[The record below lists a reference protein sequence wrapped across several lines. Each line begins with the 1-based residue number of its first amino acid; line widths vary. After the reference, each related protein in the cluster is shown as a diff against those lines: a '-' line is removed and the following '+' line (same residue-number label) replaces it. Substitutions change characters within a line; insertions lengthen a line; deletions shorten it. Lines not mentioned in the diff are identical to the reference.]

1 MMPPGYEVRCSPL
14 LNRTYDFFQPEDKTE
29 VHLSRQ
35 AFYERI
41 FPKLLASWFPNTNH
55 LNPGLIVPVHFLKPL
70 TEYHFSA
77 PICVELHKVLTR
89 MVLAFGGVL
98 FSLTSG
104 RCSDT
109 SQTYRGLSARALLIT
124 LLLDSEAAFDI
135 DHPIEVPMRL
145 DEIVLWERS
154 YPFYLRGVL
163 RDRSLLERTDYYG
176 EQFPK
181 VFLACEREYLSLSAD
196 ERKTYDW
203 SIQCHK
209 FRTSTCSR
217 ELPTLWDFLLTG
229 PLPLPLP
236 VLVAE
241 PEPVPESVPLPE
253 NVPVADDDEDE
264 WFAGDKFG

>member
-1 MMPPGYEVRCSPL
+1 MQRKHASHAM
-14 LNRTYDFFQPEDKTE
+14 
-29 VHLSRQ
+29 LSR
-35 AFYERI
+35 RTR
-41 FPKLLASWFPNTNH
+41 WFPNTKH

-89 MVLAFGGVL
+89 MVLAFGG
-98 FSLTSG
+98 
-104 RCSDT
+104 
-109 SQTYRGLSARALLIT
+109 TYRGLSARALLIT

-135 DHPIEVPMRL
+135 DHPVEGPMRL

-181 VFLACEREYLSLSAD
+181 
-196 ERKTYDW
+196 TYDW

-229 PLPLPLP
+229 PLPLPVP

>member
-1 MMPPGYEVRCSPL
+1 MQRKHASHAMLSRRT
-14 LNRTYDFFQPEDKTE
+14 RTYDFFQPEDKTE

-41 FPKLLASWFPNTNH
+41 FPKLLASWFPNTKH

-89 MVLAFGGVL
+89 MVLAFGG
-98 FSLTSG
+98 
-104 RCSDT
+104 
-109 SQTYRGLSARALLIT
+109 TYRGLSARALLIT

-135 DHPIEVPMRL
+135 DHPIEGPMRL
-145 DEIVLWERS
+145 DEI
-154 YPFYLRGVL
+154 GVL

-229 PLPLPLP
+229 PLPLPVP

>member
-1 MMPPGYEVRCSPL
+1 
-14 LNRTYDFFQPEDKTE
+14 
-29 VHLSRQ
+29 
-35 AFYERI
+35 
-41 FPKLLASWFPNTNH
+41 
-55 LNPGLIVPVHFLKPL
+55 
-70 TEYHFSA
+70 
-77 PICVELHKVLTR
+77 
-89 MVLAFGGVL
+89 
-98 FSLTSG
+98 
-104 RCSDT
+104 
-109 SQTYRGLSARALLIT
+109 
-124 LLLDSEAAFDI
+124 
-135 DHPIEVPMRL
+135 MRL

-217 ELPTLWDFLLTG
+217 ELPTLGTSLLTG
-229 PLPLPLP
+229 PFLCPFLSLWLSPNP
-236 VLVAE
+236 CRN
-241 PEPVPESVPLPE
+241 PCPFP
-253 NVPVADDDEDE
+253 NVPVADDEDE

>member
-1 MMPPGYEVRCSPL
+1 MMPRQAPGYEVRCSPL

-41 FPKLLASWFPNTNH
+41 FPKLLASWFPNTKH

-89 MVLAFGGVL
+89 M
-98 FSLTSG
+98 
-104 RCSDT
+104 
-109 SQTYRGLSARALLIT
+109 TYRGLSARALLIT

-135 DHPIEVPMRL
+135 DHPVEGPMRL

-229 PLPLPLP
+229 PLPLPVP

>member
-1 MMPPGYEVRCSPL
+1 MQRKHASHAMLSRRT
-14 LNRTYDFFQPEDKTE
+14 RTYDFFQPEDKTE

-41 FPKLLASWFPNTNH
+41 FPKLLASWFPNTKH

-89 MVLAFGGVL
+89 MVLAFGG
-98 FSLTSG
+98 
-104 RCSDT
+104 
-109 SQTYRGLSARALLIT
+109 TYRGLSARALLIT

-135 DHPIEVPMRL
+135 DHPIEGPMRL

-154 YPFYLRGVL
+154 YPFYLRGFFVTVPCWSAL
-163 RDRSLLERTDYYG
+163 TTTENSSPRYSWPANVNT
-176 EQFPK
+176 
-181 VFLACEREYLSLSAD
+181 SLSAD

-253 NVPVADDDEDE
+253 NVPVADDEEDE

>member
-1 MMPPGYEVRCSPL
+1 METAKMQRKHAS
-14 LNRTYDFFQPEDKTE
+14 
-29 VHLSRQ
+29 HAMLSR
-35 AFYERI
+35 R
-41 FPKLLASWFPNTNH
+41 
-55 LNPGLIVPVHFLKPL
+55 
-70 TEYHFSA
+70 
-77 PICVELHKVLTR
+77 TR
-89 MVLAFGGVL
+89 
-98 FSLTSG
+98 G

-135 DHPIEVPMRL
+135 DHPVEGPMRL

-154 YPFYLRGVL
+154 YPFYLR
-163 RDRSLLERTDYYG
+163 

-264 WFAGDKFG
+264 WATTTAKQPLHPLATAALKEGEYLVEEVFEHDLRDGHLWFRVKWVDYPAGVDEWVAYRDCRWAPAVKAYVKANNLHPTLRPPQRHRRKGNAR

>member
-1 MMPPGYEVRCSPL
+1 MPL
-14 LNRTYDFFQPEDKTE
+14 LQDLRL
-29 VHLSRQ
+29 LSTGGQDRG
-35 AFYERI
+35 APKPTGFYERI

-135 DHPIEVPMRL
+135 DHPIEGPMRL

-241 PEPVPESVPLPE
+241 PEPVP
-253 NVPVADDDEDE
+253 VADDDEDE

>member
-1 MMPPGYEVRCSPL
+1 MMPRQAPGYEVRCSPL

-35 AFYERI
+35 AFTTDL
-41 FPKLLASWFPNTNH
+41 PQAA
-55 LNPGLIVPVHFLKPL
+55 G
-70 TEYHFSA
+70 
-77 PICVELHKVLTR
+77 EL
-89 MVLAFGGVL
+89 
-98 FSLTSG
+98 
-104 RCSDT
+104 
-109 SQTYRGLSARALLIT
+109 GLSARALLIT

-135 DHPIEVPMRL
+135 DHPSRSRWGSMRSSSGNAL
-145 DEIVLWERS
+145 TPS
-154 YPFYLRGVL
+154 TSGVL

-229 PLPLPLP
+229 PSSAFLSLWLSPNPCRNP
-236 VLVAE
+236 C
-241 PEPVPESVPLPE
+241 PSR
-253 NVPVADDDEDE
+253 D
-264 WFAGDKFG
+264 AGR

>member
-1 MMPPGYEVRCSPL
+1 METAKMQRKHASHAML
-14 LNRTYDFFQPEDKTE
+14 SRRTRTYDFFQPEDKTE

-41 FPKLLASWFPNTNH
+41 FPKLLASWFPNTKH

-89 MVLAFGGVL
+89 MVLAFGG
-98 FSLTSG
+98 
-104 RCSDT
+104 
-109 SQTYRGLSARALLIT
+109 TYRGLSARALLIT

-135 DHPIEVPMRL
+135 DHPIEGPMRL

-154 YPFYLRGVL
+154 YPFYLRGFFV
-163 RDRSLLERTDYYG
+163 T
-176 EQFPK
+176 

>member
-1 MMPPGYEVRCSPL
+1 MQRKHASHAMLSRRT
-14 LNRTYDFFQPEDKTE
+14 RTYDFFQPEDKTE

-35 AFYERI
+35 AFTNGSSQAAG
-41 FPKLLASWFPNTNH
+41 KL
-55 LNPGLIVPVHFLKPL
+55 VPEHETSESRPHRPRSLLKPL

-89 MVLAFGGVL
+89 MVLAFGG
-98 FSLTSG
+98 
-104 RCSDT
+104 
-109 SQTYRGLSARALLIT
+109 TYRGLSARALLIT

-135 DHPIEVPMRL
+135 DHPIEGPMRL

-154 YPFYLRGVL
+154 YPFYLR
-163 RDRSLLERTDYYG
+163 

-229 PLPLPLP
+229 PLPLPVP

-241 PEPVPESVPLPE
+241 PEPVPESVPFPRTCR
-253 NVPVADDDEDE
+253 
-264 WFAGDKFG
+264 